1 LIVLGVVAL
10 GSVMIALL
18 APAVAIGTPCSA
30 RGGAGRAEYN
40 KDWEYD
46 RLEQSS
52 GEVGIDFWSKR

>member
-1 LIVLGVVAL
+1 
-10 GSVMIALL
+10 MIALL
-18 APAVAIGTPCSA
+18 APALAIGTPCSA
-30 RGGAGRAEYN
+30 RGGAGGAEYN